1 MITPFDNNFHIL
13 SFDINDSIIQAG
25 YVSLIKT
32 PDLSTVFVDLDG
44 CKDILSS
51 EYLVTEVVID
61 NNYLY
66 PTETVGT
73 WVVSWFSLG
82 GTSSSSS
89 SSGSEITYELK
100 DLIESGNYVTMNI
113 KYISTT

>member
-13 SFDINDSIIQAG
+13 SFDISSGIIQAG
-25 YVSLIKT
+25 YVPLIKI

-51 EYLVTEVVID
+51 EYLVTEVTID

-66 PTETVGT
+66 PEETVGT
-73 WVVSWFSLG
+73 WIVTWLSLG

-89 SSGSEITYELK
+89 SSIEITYELK
-100 DLIESGNYVTMNI
+100 DLIESGNYTTMNI